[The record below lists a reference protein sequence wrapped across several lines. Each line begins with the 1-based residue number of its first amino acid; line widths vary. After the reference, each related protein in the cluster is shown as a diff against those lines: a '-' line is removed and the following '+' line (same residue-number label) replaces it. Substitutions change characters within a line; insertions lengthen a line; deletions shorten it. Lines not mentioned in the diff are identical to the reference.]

1 MSISTIR
8 PWLLA
13 AALFTIAGCSTTSG
27 VIVNQTFQ
35 HADYRSVYVVAHGS
49 NSSDMDANLQKEFL
63 RHGFSVSVGPE
74 GGPTSGVQLVA
85 RYADDWKWDMA
96 MYLHTFDVMVYDAK
110 SNVMVASGS
119 WKNSTFHGFY
129 SSEKVVAKVVDQ
141 TLAKIATP

>member
-1 MSISTIR
+1 MSISIIR

-27 VIVNQTFQ
+27 VMVNPNLK
-35 HADYRSVYVVAHGS
+35 HADYRSVYVVVHGS
-49 NSSDMDANLQKEFL
+49 NSSDMDANLQKEFF
-63 RHGFSVSVGPE
+63 RHGFAVTVGPE
-74 GGPTSGVQLVA
+74 GNPTSGAQLVA
-85 RYADDWKWDMA
+85 RYADDWKWDIA

-141 TLAKIATP
+141 TLAKIGTP

>member
-1 MSISTIR
+1 MNISTIR

-13 AALFTIAGCSTTSG
+13 AAFFAFAGCSTTSG
-27 VIVNQTFQ
+27 VIVNPNLK
-35 HADYRSVYVVAHGS
+35 HADYRSVYVVVHGS

-74 GGPTSGVQLVA
+74 GGSTSGAQLVA
-85 RYADDWKWDMA
+85 RYADDWKWDIA
-96 MYLHTFDVMVYDAK
+96 MYLHTLDVMVYDAK

-141 TLAKIATP
+141 TLAKIAAP

>member
-13 AALFTIAGCSTTSG
+13 AALFTVAGCSTTSG
-27 VIVNQTFQ
+27 VIVNPNLQ
-35 HADYRSVYVVAHGS
+35 HADYRSVYVVVHGS
-49 NSSDMDANLQKEFL
+49 NSSDMDANLQNEFF
-63 RHGFSVSVGPE
+63 RHGFSVTAGPE
-74 GGPTSGVQLVA
+74 GGSTSGAQLVA

-141 TLAKIATP
+141 TLAKIETP

>member
-1 MSISTIR
+1 MNSSIL

-13 AALFTIAGCSTTSG
+13 VTLLAAGCSTTSG
-27 VIVNQTFQ
+27 VMVNHNIQ
-35 HADYRSVYVVAHGS
+35 HADYRSVYVVVHGS
-49 NSSDMDANLQKEFL
+49 NSSDMDANLQREFF
-63 RHGFSVSVGPE
+63 RHGFSVTVGPE
-74 GGPTSGVQLVA
+74 GGSTSGAQLVA

-96 MYLHTFDVMVYDAK
+96 MYLHTFDVMIYDSK

-141 TLAKIATP
+141 TLAKVATP